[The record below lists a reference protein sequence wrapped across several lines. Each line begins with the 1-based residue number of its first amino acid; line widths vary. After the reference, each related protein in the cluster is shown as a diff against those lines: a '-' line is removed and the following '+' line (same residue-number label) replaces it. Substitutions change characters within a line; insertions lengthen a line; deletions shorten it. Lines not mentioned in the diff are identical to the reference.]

1 MLLSPE
7 RAAFVLSAAGLVS
20 LLSGL
25 SPALGSPQD
34 YRFEMVGKPQT
45 SGAKQVV
52 QVRLVHTPDNKAVTD
67 AVLFESKADMSP
79 MGMATMTAPITAP
92 PSAQAGLYRLEIEP
106 GMSGTWAINLAAK
119 VQGEAAT
126 VRGTITTDL
135 VK

>member
-1 MLLSPE
+1 MLLF
-7 RAAFVLSAAGLVS
+7 RKRGAAVLSAAGLTS

-34 YRFEMVGKPQT
+34 YRFEMVGKPQP
-45 SGAKQVV
+45 SAAKQVV
-52 QVRLVHTPDNKAVTD
+52 LVRLVHTPDNKSVTD

-79 MGMATMTAPITAP
+79 MGMAIMIAPITWS

-119 VQGEAAT
+119 VQGEVAT